1 MNRSMSELERRLAE
15 LEQRFSDIENL
26 NNLLSRQVK
35 EYFLLFDSIRKIS
48 SAIRL
53 KDFYK
58 ILDKIFKKSF
68 EVDEYGLILKNPKS
82 DMMSV
87 VHSSLTSF
95 RRLVGWS
102 RSSSSSGSGR

>member
-1 MNRSMSELERRLAE
+1 MTGWPMNRSMSELERRLAE

-58 ILDKIFKKSF
+58 ILDKIFKNNFNKITIRQRT
-68 EVDEYGLILKNPKS
+68 VIQIDI
-82 DMMSV
+82 
-87 VHSSLTSF
+87 
-95 RRLVGWS
+95 
-102 RSSSSSGSGR
+102 